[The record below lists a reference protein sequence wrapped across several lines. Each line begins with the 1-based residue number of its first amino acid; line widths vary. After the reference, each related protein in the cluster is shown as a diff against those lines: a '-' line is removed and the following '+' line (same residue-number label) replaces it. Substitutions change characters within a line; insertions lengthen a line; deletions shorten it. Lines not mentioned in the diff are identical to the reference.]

1 MRARPVPPIYSEYR
15 KSRVVPFGEGGGRG
29 PGIVVRNS
37 DKGEG
42 GEEGRRL
49 EGDSPGGGATL

>member
-1 MRARPVPPIYSEYR
+1 MRARPVPPIYTEYR

-42 GEEGRRL
+42 GEETGGRFPWG
-49 EGDSPGGGATL
+49 EATL